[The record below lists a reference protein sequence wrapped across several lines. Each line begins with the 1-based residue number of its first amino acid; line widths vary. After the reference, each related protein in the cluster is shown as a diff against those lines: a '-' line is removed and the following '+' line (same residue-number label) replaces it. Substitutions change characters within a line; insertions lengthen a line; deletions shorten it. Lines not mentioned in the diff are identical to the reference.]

1 MDVVQVGI
9 LGNISKALLL
19 FTVIVGVSLILLFI
33 VLNQFM
39 FALLLLAGL
48 VIPFV
53 FIAFEYRKNFRK
65 FRCRKCNHKFAVS
78 YLRLMFTLN
87 FRGKDPAP
95 TGTAAYNLKCPKC
108 ENEAWLVPLE

>member
-1 MDVVQVGI
+1 MGI

-33 VLNQFM
+33 ATNQLV
-39 FALLLLAGL
+39 FALLLLVGL

-53 FIAFEYRKNFRK
+53 FIASEYRKNFRK
-65 FRCRKCNHKFAVS
+65 FQCRKCNHKFEVS
-78 YLRLMFTLN
+78 YLRLVFTLN
-87 FRGKDPAP
+87 FRGKDPVP

-108 ENEAWLVPLE
+108 GNEAWLVPLE